1 MELKLYQQ
9 EAVNILKDSY
19 QMILADEMG
28 LGKTATAL
36 KSFEDMLKEGRRL
49 LVVCPASLKLNWCRE
64 IKLWL
69 GYDVEPDKL
78 MKGYVSVTNYER
90 LKEAAKWSKLGVFS
104 AVIFDEAHYLKNPE
118 SKRHYWAKVC
128 AGYMQKRFLLTG
140 TPMVSG
146 PCDIA
151 ALLDVLGLL
160 PLLGG
165 YQKFYKRFCDPVWT
179 GYGWDYSGS
188 SNQEELHNFLKK
200 YMIRRTKKECGI
212 KLPRKTIVDVP
223 MVECQQPYAE
233 TFKAIEM
240 QQRRVNNLKFPYAVS
255 FLDKLVLEGKRPV
268 VFVHHRELMDKLIK
282 KYKDKAVNIYGGQ
295 NMYQREEA
303 VRRFQNE
310 EIPLIICSLQAS
322 ATGITLTSSDTA
334 VFLEYLWS
342 PAVSKQAQDRIHRL
356 SQTKPV
362 TIYNLYCPGS
372 IELQKELRSYAKELD
387 MKGIL

>member
-1 MELKLYQQ
+1 MELKPYQQ
-9 EAVNILKDSY
+9 GAVNILKDSY

-36 KSFEDMLKEGRRL
+36 KSFEDMLRMGRRL

-151 ALLDVLGLL
+151 ALLDALGLL

-165 YQKFYKRFCDPVWT
+165 YQKFYKRYCDPTWN

-188 SNQEELHNFLKK
+188 SN
-200 YMIRRTKKECGI
+200 R
-212 KLPRKTIVDVP
+212 
-223 MVECQQPYAE
+223 
-233 TFKAIEM
+233 
-240 QQRRVNNLKFPYAVS
+240 
-255 FLDKLVLEGKRPV
+255 
-268 VFVHHRELMDKLIK
+268 
-282 KYKDKAVNIYGGQ
+282 
-295 NMYQREEA
+295 
-303 VRRFQNE
+303 
-310 EIPLIICSLQAS
+310 
-322 ATGITLTSSDTA
+322 
-334 VFLEYLWS
+334 
-342 PAVSKQAQDRIHRL
+342 
-356 SQTKPV
+356 
-362 TIYNLYCPGS
+362 
-372 IELQKELRSYAKELD
+372 
-387 MKGIL
+387 